1 MFEDEALLMKRGEIC
16 IQVTFQRGRI
26 PGDKPGA
33 GLIVEAKIHP
43 LVEETIASFGGGDTV
58 DVRTT
63 GRHWTSGDKNNPL
76 LAYDLTSPAV
86 SGVLGSGKDLY
97 LLDAPG
103 QPLLGDGQ
111 RTSNEVVNLSFLRLK
126 GLSEGAGMKF
136 FVRGVF
142 TLEQVRNIA
151 DKVQNASRSFYVSYM
166 KPVGVTIMVS
176 TQELGG

>member
-1 MFEDEALLMKRGEIC
+1 MLDEEVLLMKRGEIC

-43 LVEETIASFGGGDTV
+43 LVEETLASFGTGEAL

-63 GRHWTSGDKNNPL
+63 GRHWTSGDKDSPL
-76 LAYDLTSPAV
+76 LVYDLSSPAV
-86 SGVLGSGKDLY
+86 QGVVGDGKTLY
-97 LLDAPG
+97 TLDQPG
-103 QPLLGDGQ
+103 LPLLGDGH
-111 RTSNEVVNLSFLRLK
+111 RLSADVVNLSFLRLK

-142 TLEQVRNIA
+142 TLEQVRAIA
-151 DKVQNASRSFYVSYM
+151 EKVQNASRSFYISYM

-176 TQELGG
+176 TQELG